1 MRVRV
6 LPDNE
11 HHGPVAMRMRMTSS
25 ATVRAGTDLECSEW
39 YADDPN
45 ERDDLEHESHLT
57 TTNHNTHKVRN
68 TRVDTRREEKSIT
81 QVTYQANSPAAS
93 NLLTSTSQPQKQPES
108 MGQRESREGRM
119 KWYWSK

>member
-1 MRVRV
+1 M
-6 LPDNE
+6 LSDNE
-11 HHGPVAMRMRMTSS
+11 HHGSVAMTMRMTSS

-45 ERDDLEHESHLT
+45 ERDDFEHESHLT

-81 QVTYQANSPAAS
+81 QATYRANSPAAS
-93 NLLTSTSQPQKQPES
+93 NLLTSTSQPQSNLKAW
-108 MGQRESREGRM
+108 GNANHAKAG
-119 KWYWSK
+119 